1 MEPVY
6 CCLQIQL
13 VELKLKD
20 NIMAWLNQKNG
31 QIIDQRPER
40 IRLENNMTVTGSE
53 LTDQVLAEH
62 GWVWTDYDWRQDF
75 IPPEDSES
83 TV

>member
-1 MEPVY
+1 M
-6 CCLQIQL
+6 QL
-13 VELKLKD
+13 AELKLKD

-40 IRLENNMTVTGSE
+40 IRLENSMTITGSE

-62 GWVWTDYDWRQDF
+62 GWIWTDYDWHQDF
-75 IPPEDSES
+75 VLPGENNA
-83 TV
+83 